1 VKRIVVQKLFNDF
14 LFSKKK
20 NIRRKQ
26 KETRKQLHVTCGPRV
41 QIPRESLDLTSFPL
55 LKKIIHEELVDCANN
70 KKNEKNH
77 PEWMRTGI

>member
-1 VKRIVVQKLFNDF
+1 
-14 LFSKKK
+14 
-20 NIRRKQ
+20 
-26 KETRKQLHVTCGPRV
+26 LHVTCGPRV